1 MRKAIGAVC
10 ITVLCAALLTGCSN
24 TAGSVSESLNE
35 ENSSSS
41 QQAYSEEI
49 SDNESN
55 DLIAEAEE
63 ALEQGRYEEAV
74 EKSVKGYL
82 MKEDSTGFE
91 TITLR
96 VAEKLAEEQG
106 FDNPMASKEET
117 FDKKYYEIAIKCD
130 SFKGKDI
137 GTLSEEQLIEV
148 YKELDDAFFEPISKS
163 CYMAS
168 NQRYLFS
175 LGDIYCNGKWY
186 DVFLGEDVGLENSVN
201 VISDSEKSSQQKVEK
216 QNTKSNATHNKQTV
230 SHEYKNALSKG
241 LQYANQLHMSK
252 KAMNNFKNPESVRFT
267 DVRGY
272 AHLGTGANSRW
283 MFTVSAQNGFGG
295 NTVSSYM
302 LWGSVFM
309 EVNELDGTQYRANL
323 ITQAVHEKLGY

>member
-216 QNTKSNATHNKQTV
+216 QNTKSNATHNNQTV
-230 SHEYKNALSKG
+230 SQEYKNALSKG

-252 KAMNNFKNPESVRFT
+252 KAIYDQLTSSYGEGFPADAAQYAIDNMT
-267 DVRGY
+267 DVDWNANALEKAKEYYTGMSMSKSAVYDQLTSEYGEQFTASEAQY
-272 AHLGTGANSRW
+272 AIDHLN
-283 MFTVSAQNGFGG
+283 
-295 NTVSSYM
+295 
-302 LWGSVFM
+302 
-309 EVNELDGTQYRANL
+309 
-323 ITQAVHEKLGY
+323 